1 MKKSKEKPTYE
12 ELEKQ
17 LDKALSEAKQ
27 DRAELK
33 KANKKIDDLELK
45 INLLEYL
52 NDPENSQ
59 KKKQTDPTMEKNS
72 GRIPRHTYRAE
83 DIMT

>member
-17 LDKALSEAKQ
+17 LNKALSEAKHNK
-27 DRAELK
+27 AELK

-59 KKKQTDPTMEKNS
+59 KKSKLTPQWKKIADVFLA
-72 GRIPRHTYRAE
+72 IHTE
-83 DIMT
+83 PKT

>member
-17 LDKALSEAKQ
+17 LNKALSEAKH
-27 DRAELK
+27 DKAELK

-59 KKKQTDPTMEKNS
+59 KKSKLTPQWKKIADVFLA
-72 GRIPRHTYRAE
+72 IHTE
-83 DIMT
+83 PKT

>member
-17 LDKALSEAKQ
+17 LNKALSEAKH
-27 DRAELK
+27 DKAELK

-52 NDPENSQ
+52 NDPKNSQ
-59 KKKQTDPTMEKNS
+59 KKSKLTPQWKKIADVFLA
-72 GRIPRHTYRAE
+72 IHTE
-83 DIMT
+83 PKT